1 MSALT
6 LGAIAF
12 GAVIFLT
19 ALRMPLAFA
28 LGVVGAVGTGL
39 LKGWSVFLYVG
50 GSAPFNVLNNYALS
64 VLPLFVLMGALAVH
78 TGLAADLVRVANSFL
93 GHFRGGLAM
102 GGVASCAVFGAVS
115 GSNLATLSTMSR
127 ITVPEMLRRGYSPKL
142 AAGTLASASTLD
154 ILIPPSIPMVIYATM
169 TETSLGRLFAAGM
182 VPGVVLTI
190 MFAAAI
196 WIWAKIDPAIAPRG
210 ERMPWRHRLIQ
221 LKDIVGVFAVFSL
234 MLGGMYAGWFSPTE
248 AAAVGAFGILVVGI
262 LQRRLTWQSFVASVR
277 EAVGLSAVIY
287 LILIG
292 ITLFHLLMDSIG
304 INREV
309 SEYLAHLQLP
319 PAAVMTIILI
329 GLILLG
335 CVMDSTSILFITTP
349 FLFPVIVS
357 LGYDGVWFG
366 IVMTMVIQIG
376 LIHPPFGLNVFILS
390 AMIKEVTVAEAF
402 WGCVP
407 FLIASL
413 LMIVLIC
420 VYPEFILWLPNRLF
434 G

>member
-1 MSALT
+1 MSTLT

-12 GAVIFLT
+12 GAVLFLT

-93 GHFRGGLAM
+93 GHYRGGLAM
-102 GGVASCAVFGAVS
+102 GGVAACAVFGAVS

-182 VPGVVLTI
+182 VPGLVLTL

-196 WIWAKIDPAIAPRG
+196 WIWARIDPTIAPRG
-210 ERMPWRHRLIQ
+210 ERMPWRGRLVQ
-221 LKDIVGVFAVFSL
+221 LKDIVGVFAVFLL

-248 AAAVGAFGILVVGI
+248 AAAVGAFGILVVGV
-262 LQRRLTWQSFVASVR
+262 LQRSLTWQGFVASVR

-292 ITLFHLLMDSIG
+292 ITFFHLLMESIG
-304 INREV
+304 MNREV
-309 SEYLAHLQLP
+309 GEYLAHLQLP

-413 LMIVLIC
+413 LMIVIIC
-420 VYPEFILWLPNRLF
+420 LYPEFILWLPNRLF

>member
-1 MSALT
+1 MSTLT
-6 LGAIAF
+6 LGVVAF
-12 GAVIFLT
+12 GAVLLLT

-93 GHFRGGLAM
+93 GHYRGGLAM
-102 GGVASCAVFGAVS
+102 GGVAACAIFGAVS
-115 GSNLATLSTMSR
+115 GSNIATLSTMSR

-210 ERMPWRHRLIQ
+210 ERLPWRGRLTQ
-221 LKDIVGVFAVFSL
+221 LKDIVGVFAVFLL

-262 LQRRLTWQSFVASVR
+262 LQRSLTWQGFVASVR

-292 ITLFHLLMDSIG
+292 ITLFHLLMDTIG
-304 INREV
+304 VNREV

-413 LMIVLIC
+413 FMIVIIC

>member
-1 MSALT
+1 MSTLT
-6 LGAIAF
+6 LGVVAF
-12 GAVIFLT
+12 GAVLLLT

-93 GHFRGGLAM
+93 GHYRGGLAM
-102 GGVASCAVFGAVS
+102 GGVAACAIFGAVS
-115 GSNLATLSTMSR
+115 GSNIATLSTMSR

-182 VPGVVLTI
+182 VPGVVLTV

-196 WIWAKIDPAIAPRG
+196 WIWARIDPAIAPRG
-210 ERMPWRHRLIQ
+210 ERLPWRGRLIQ
-221 LKDIVGVFAVFSL
+221 LKDIVGVFAVFLL

-262 LQRRLTWQSFVASVR
+262 LQRSLTWQGFVASVR

-292 ITLFHLLMDSIG
+292 ITLFHLLMDTIG
-304 INREV
+304 VNREV

-413 LMIVLIC
+413 FMIVIIC

>member
-1 MSALT
+1 MSTLT

-12 GAVIFLT
+12 GAVLFLT

-93 GHFRGGLAM
+93 GHYRGGLAM
-102 GGVASCAVFGAVS
+102 GGVAACAVFGAVS

-182 VPGVVLTI
+182 VPGLVLTL

-196 WIWAKIDPAIAPRG
+196 WIWARIDPTIAPRG
-210 ERMPWRHRLIQ
+210 ERMPWRRRLVQ
-221 LKDIVGVFAVFSL
+221 LKDIVGVFAVFLL

-262 LQRRLTWQSFVASVR
+262 LQRSLTWHGFVASVR

-292 ITLFHLLMDSIG
+292 ITFFHLLMESIG
-304 INREV
+304 MNREV
-309 SEYLAHLQLP
+309 GEYLAHLQLP

-329 GLILLG
+329 GLIFLG

-413 LMIVLIC
+413 LMIVVIC
-420 VYPEFILWLPNRLF
+420 LYPEFILWLPNRLF

>member
-1 MSALT
+1 
-6 LGAIAF
+6 
-12 GAVIFLT
+12 
-19 ALRMPLAFA
+19 
-28 LGVVGAVGTGL
+28 
-39 LKGWSVFLYVG
+39 
-50 GSAPFNVLNNYALS
+50 
-64 VLPLFVLMGALAVH
+64 
-78 TGLAADLVRVANSFL
+78 
-93 GHFRGGLAM
+93 
-102 GGVASCAVFGAVS
+102 
-115 GSNLATLSTMSR
+115 
-127 ITVPEMLRRGYSPKL
+127 
-142 AAGTLASASTLD
+142 
-154 ILIPPSIPMVIYATM
+154 
-169 TETSLGRLFAAGM
+169 
-182 VPGVVLTI
+182 
-190 MFAAAI
+190 
-196 WIWAKIDPAIAPRG
+196 
-210 ERMPWRHRLIQ
+210 
-221 LKDIVGVFAVFSL
+221 
-234 MLGGMYAGWFSPTE
+234 MYAGWFSPTE

-287 LILIG
+287 LILVG